1 MSDQAITNIDD
12 FATALAAAE
21 EPQDAPAAQP
31 DEPEAAEGEPAEPA
45 EEVEG
50 EPEEPVE
57 GEGDQPDEPESLDD
71 KVVTWETASGDKFE
85 VPVAELKNGYMR
97 EQDYRHKTQN
107 LATEREQ
114 ATKAIQ
120 EQFETV
126 QTHAQDF
133 GTYYAIE
140 AQIAALEQAIPT
152 MDKHSDPVA
161 YFDAVTQVQQLK
173 EHRNGI
179 ATRIQSLQQQ
189 RTAEQQQRI
198 AEGQQKMVQELSTT
212 LPNFGPELVQKLNKT
227 GQDYGFKPD
236 ELTVVTDPRFV
247 RILHDAMQFKALQE
261 KTPATVN
268 KVKAAPVRPTKQAA
282 SAPASVIEQR
292 VKQFS
297 KAKSL
302 ENFAA
307 LYEQTL
313 KK

>member
-1 MSDQAITNIDD
+1 MSDQAITSIDQL
-12 FATALAAAE
+12 AQALAAE
-21 EPQDAPAAQP
+21 DEPQDAPAAQP
-31 DEPEAAEGEPAEPA
+31 EAEAVESEPVEQA

-50 EPEEPVE
+50 EPEAPVE
-57 GEGDQPDEPESLDD
+57 GEGEEPATESLDD
-71 KVVTWETASGDKFE
+71 KVVSWETASGDKFE

-107 LATEREQ
+107 LAAEREQ

-133 GTYYAIE
+133 GTFYAIE

-152 MDKHSDPVA
+152 MDKHSDPIA

-173 EHRNGI
+173 EHRSGL
-179 ATRIQSLQQQ
+179 ATRIQSFQQQ
-189 RTAEQQQRI
+189 RAAEQQQRI

-212 LPNFGPELVQKLNKT
+212 LPNFGPELVNKLNTT
-227 GQDYGFKPD
+227 GQEYGFKPE
-236 ELTVVTDPRFV
+236 ELTVITDPRFV
-247 RILHDAMQFKALQE
+247 RILHDAMQFKALQAKKPE
-261 KTPATVN
+261 VVN
-268 KVKAAPVRPTKQAA
+268 KVKAAPVKPTKQAA
-282 SAPASVIEQR
+282 VVPASAIEQR

-297 KAKSL
+297 KSKSL
-302 ENFAA
+302 ANFAA

>member
-1 MSDQAITNIDD
+1 MSDQAPATIED
-12 FATALAAAE
+12 FAARLAEVEAPQPPE
-21 EPQDAPAAQP
+21 EAQP
-31 DEPEAAEGEPAEPA
+31 EGEATEGEPQEPV

-50 EPEEPVE
+50 DQEAAVEE
-57 GEGDQPDEPESLDD
+57 EGDQPETESLDD
-71 KVVTWETASGDKFE
+71 KVVEWDTASGEKFA
-85 VPVAELKNGYMR
+85 VPVAELKQGYMR

-107 LATEREQ
+107 LAQEREQ
-114 ATKAIQ
+114 AGKAVQ

-126 QTHAQDF
+126 QAHAQDF
-133 GTYYAIE
+133 GTLYAIE
-140 AQIAALEQAIPT
+140 AQIKALEEAVAST
-152 MDKHSDPVA
+152 DVNSDPMSVYNA
-161 YFDAVTQVQQLK
+161 KFQIQELK
-173 EHRNGI
+173 EHRNGL
-179 ATRIQSLQQQ
+179 ATRIQGLQQQ
-189 RTAEQQQRI
+189 RAAEQQQRI

-261 KTPATVN
+261 KAPATVN
-268 KVKAAPVRPTKQAA
+268 KVKAAPIKPTKQAA
-282 SAPASVIEQR
+282 VAPASALEQR

-297 KAKSL
+297 KTKSL
-302 ENFAA
+302 ATFAA